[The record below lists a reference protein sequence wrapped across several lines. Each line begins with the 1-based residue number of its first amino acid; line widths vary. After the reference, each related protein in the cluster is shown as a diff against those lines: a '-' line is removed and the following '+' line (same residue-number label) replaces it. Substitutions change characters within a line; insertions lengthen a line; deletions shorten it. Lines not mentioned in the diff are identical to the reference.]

1 MFKLVEKGLSREE
14 FISKKQDLE
23 SNLEGETYWGQ
34 KENERVV
41 DGVRC
46 AICYAENEETAE
58 LWYTENYS
66 ENGDVTYDIY
76 E

>member
-1 MFKLVEKGLSREE
+1 MFKLVEKGLSLEE
-14 FISKKQDLE
+14 FISKKEEIE

-41 DGVRC
+41 DDIRC
-46 AICYAENEETAE
+46 AICYAENDETAE
-58 LWYTENYS
+58 LWYTENYDETS
-66 ENGDVTYDIY
+66 NVTYDIY

>member
-1 MFKLVEKGLSREE
+1 MFKLVEKGLSRED
-14 FISKKQDLE
+14 FISKKQDIE

-34 KENERVV
+34 K
-41 DGVRC
+41 
-46 AICYAENEETAE
+46 ENEETAE